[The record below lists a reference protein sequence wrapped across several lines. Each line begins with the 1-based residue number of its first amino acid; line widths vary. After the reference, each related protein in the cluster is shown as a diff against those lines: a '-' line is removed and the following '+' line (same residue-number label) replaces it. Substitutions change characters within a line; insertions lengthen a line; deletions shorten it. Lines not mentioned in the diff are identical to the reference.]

1 MIIRRA
7 TKVSRLLVSCLLPTL
22 AMVVVCYMRVTTPP
36 QHPLSSGMRDFVQ
49 PQNATTEV
57 TVAFDKV
64 NPDGTGP
71 IVTYGSDKSRPEFV
85 PRHDRGARILL
96 LAYAR

>member
-1 MIIRRA
+1 MIRRA

-22 AMVVVCYMRVTTPP
+22 AMVVVCYMRITTPP
-36 QHPLSSGMRDFVQ
+36 QHPQMSGKRDFVQ
-49 PQNATTEV
+49 PQNATTKV

-64 NPDGTGP
+64 NPDATGP